1 MVIPLLM
8 TETLIQQWVYKPLRN
23 WVDEWPSPIPCNKW
37 EFRPQNPLEFLQALP
52 YAKSQELLT
61 FKLRIFNTTTLKIN
75 SSPPKKWWWQKK
87 TILSCWVSVTFQ
99 GAMSLKLAGWCM
111 PIVTPQKFSPW
122 NLKKKPPRKGDSE
135 LGNTHFCQLWGWTQ
149 FCMQP
154 SPVFCIQTLGVFLMC
169 IKLRYFFPIG
179 FLLNFGGVCQLW
191 CQKIPPRNPIL
202 ATQHV
207 PPRVVGLNDL
217 TLVVKPKTW

>member
-87 TILSCWVSVTFQ
+87 RSFPVEFRWLFRGLC
-99 GAMSLKLAGWCM
+99 LL
-111 PIVTPQKFSPW
+111 
-122 NLKKKPPRKGDSE
+122 NLQVGVCLLLHPRSFHMEPEKKPPRKGDSE